1 MKEKILSNWRFKLI
15 SLLVGFVI
23 WMLLVNIS
31 NPEVIRTKSV
41 PLDVLNGSVLTRA
54 GKTYSLQNA
63 ETVTVSY
70 QVRTRDAYKIQAEN
84 FHASVDLEDL
94 YDITGAVP
102 VTVEVVGNRDLIS
115 GVPTARP
122 GVVRVATENVQNKTF
137 VLDTHEDGE
146 PREGYEVGSITLSA
160 DAVKV
165 SGPESEVGRI
175 SSVGISVPTSD
186 ATESFSGKA
195 SVVYYDANGNA
206 ISLSDERLTVEPKE
220 VSYEVTMLRGKSLT
234 LRFQTSG
241 EPAPG
246 FHMTGVEST
255 VRAIPVTSSDS
266 ALLNKTKE
274 LSIPAAA
281 LNIEGAREDKTF
293 QLDISSYLPSGITAT
308 GNTNINVTVKI
319 TAVTE
324 RNFPLSANNG
334 IALRGAKTQYR
345 YTLTPETV
353 VVAVQGLSTDL
364 QNVNAASL
372 GAYLEV
378 GNLSEGVHLVP
389 LHLTLPKG
397 ITATAVP
404 EVTVTVSLPEA
415 ETRQSS
421 ESSSESTVASTA
433 AESSSAEARSTEHQS
448 SEGGSSTAATT
459 AGTTEHSTEESSSG
473 STEEV
478 TP

>member
-15 SLLVGFVI
+15 SLLVGYVV

-31 NPEVIRTKSV
+31 NPEVVRTKTV
-41 PLDVLNGSVLTRA
+41 PLNVLNGSVLTRA

-63 ETVTVSY
+63 ETVTISY
-70 QVRTRDAYKIQAEN
+70 QVRTRDAYKIQADD
-84 FHASVDLEDL
+84 FHASVDLENL

-115 GVPTARP
+115 GTPTARP

-137 VLDTHEDGE
+137 SLDTHEDGE

-175 SSVGISVPTSD
+175 SSVGISIPTSD

-195 SVVYYDANGNA
+195 SVMYYDANGNA

-220 VSYEVTMLRGKSLT
+220 VNYEVEMLRGKSLT

-241 EPAPG
+241 EPASG
-246 FHMTGVEST
+246 FNLTGIEST

-266 ALLNKTKE
+266 ALLNKTTE
-274 LSIPAAA
+274 LSIPASA
-281 LNIEGAREDKTF
+281 LNIEGAKEDKTF
-293 QLDISSYLPSGITAT
+293 QLDLSSYLPSGISAT
-308 GNTNINVTVKI
+308 GNTNISVTVKI
-319 TAVTE
+319 TATTE

-334 IALRGAKTQYR
+334 IALRGAKAQYR

-353 VVAVQGLSTDL
+353 TVAVRGLSTDL
-364 QNVNAASL
+364 QNMNAASL

-378 GNLSEGVHLVP
+378 GSLGEGAHLVP

-415 ETRQSS
+415 ETKQSS
-421 ESSSESTVASTA
+421 ESSSESATA
-433 AESSSAEARSTEHQS
+433 GTTAESSSAEPRSTERQS
-448 SEGGSSTAATT
+448 GESGSTTATT
-459 AGTTEHSTEESSSG
+459 AAATERSTGESSSNSTEEAN
-473 STEEV
+473 
-478 TP
+478 P